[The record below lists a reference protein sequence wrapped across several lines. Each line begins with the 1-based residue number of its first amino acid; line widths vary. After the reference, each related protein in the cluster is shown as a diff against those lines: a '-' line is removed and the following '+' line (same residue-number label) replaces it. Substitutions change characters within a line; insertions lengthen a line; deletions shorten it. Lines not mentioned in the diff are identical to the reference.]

1 MTDVSKLSERIR
13 GEFAA
18 SQEKLKQFQNQ
29 QVEAHHARQQRS
41 ERLEQILD
49 GLRDVWRPRLEALA
63 QEFGDRLQVTPSITP
78 GKREATFQ
86 VKSPVA
92 AVTLRFSAGAADND
106 ITKLLLAYDLDILPI
121 LMQFER
127 HSEIT
132 LPLEE
137 VQPEAIGA
145 WFDDRIVGF
154 VKTYLS
160 MFENQ
165 YYVKDLMVED
175 PIAHIRFPKFA
186 AGATRE
192 KGGSTHYFI
201 SEETAAEFDKQN

>member
-1 MTDVSKLSERIR
+1 MTDVNNLSERIR

-18 SQEKLKQFQNQ
+18 SQEKLKKFQNQ
-29 QVEAHHARQQRS
+29 HVEAHHARQQRS

-49 GLRDVWRPRLEALA
+49 GLREVWRPRLETLA
-63 QEFGDRLQVTPSITP
+63 QEFGDRVQATPSITP

-92 AVTLRFSAGAADND
+92 SVKLRFSAGAADNEV
-106 ITKLLLAYDLDILPI
+106 TKLLLAYDLDIMPI

-127 HSEIT
+127 HAEIT
-132 LPLEE
+132 FPLDD
-137 VQPEAIGA
+137 VQPEAIAA
-145 WFDDRIVGF
+145 WFDDQIVAF

-160 MFENQ
+160 LFENQ
-165 YYVKDLMVED
+165 YYVKDLLVED
-175 PIAHIRFPKFA
+175 PIAQVRFPKFA

-192 KGGSTHYFI
+192 KGGKMHYFI
-201 SEETAAEFDKQN
+201 SEETAAEFDKQG